1 MANRI
6 ILDGGMGREL
16 KRVGAPFRQPEWSA
30 LPLMQAP
37 DTVVAVHRSFIDAGA
52 QIITTNNYA
61 VVPFH
66 LGDEQFARD
75 GVRLTALAGELARQ
89 AAQGA
94 MADGMPAVRVGG
106 SLPPLSGSY
115 RADLFNEALANQIY
129 PSIVKALDPSVD
141 LWQAETM
148 SCIAEATAV
157 AAALEHSTKPVWLS
171 FSLIDE
177 PDLDDPRLR
186 SGEKVNDAFA
196 LAMEVGVDALLFNCS
211 IPEVIGQAL
220 ATVAPQRDRHAP
232 TMMLGGYGNSF
243 TPRRSDAQA
252 NSDEASL
259 RSEIT
264 PEHYASLVDEWETHG
279 ACIFGGCCGIGPE
292 YIELL

>member
-1 MANRI
+1 M
-6 ILDGGMGREL
+6 
-16 KRVGAPFRQPEWSA
+16 
-30 LPLMQAP
+30 
-37 DTVVAVHRSFIDAGA
+37 
-52 QIITTNNYA
+52 
-61 VVPFH
+61 VPFH

-89 AAQGA
+89 AAQAA

-264 PEHYASLVDEWETHG
+264 PEHYASLVDEWESHG